1 MVSVDTV
8 RLQGQLSGG
17 LDYLK
22 YTRSSVGNQLNGNL
36 LGYGLGTVVQD
47 HVFIDARAA
56 MTQVSRPRRSRLRRT
71 KSHSDIGSDAA
82 VHNLPD
88 PDSSVSLSA
97 DTPMANCVTTSA

>member
-1 MVSVDTV
+1 MISVDTV

-22 YTRSSVGNQLNGNL
+22 YTRSNVGDLLNGNL

-56 MTQVSRPRRSRLRRT
+56 MTQVSRLGGLGFAGPSLIPT
-71 KSHSDIGSDAA
+71 SDQTQ
-82 VHNLPD
+82 LF
-88 PDSSVSLSA
+88 
-97 DTPMANCVTTSA
+97 TTSLTPIAPSVFRRICRC